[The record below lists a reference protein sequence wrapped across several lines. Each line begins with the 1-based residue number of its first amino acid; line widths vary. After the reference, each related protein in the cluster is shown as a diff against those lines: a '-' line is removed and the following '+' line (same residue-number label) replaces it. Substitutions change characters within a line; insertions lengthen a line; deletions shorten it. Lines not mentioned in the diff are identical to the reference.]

1 MSAIPLGHSL
11 VAGSLALSLTTVP
24 TSRYRPLQR
33 RVREPF
39 HPKDDATG
47 RYRLPKSVR
56 RALSLALAPFRSREA
71 AYRLASFLGRFWS
84 HPERLGRSYPCDR
97 RALAD
102 HGALGLTE
110 GEIRGALRVLEQI
123 GFVTR
128 EPFEKRFAY
137 RPTEE
142 GLRRRPISFR
152 FGPLFQAAFRVVN
165 RWKEMR
171 DRLPS
176 KRPASNEPKE
186 SPHYPSEPKAL
197 FMGSI
202 KRLGEGTV
210 MGDPSSPLESA
221 LAALGRAILKT

>member
-1 MSAIPLGHSL
+1 MPTIHLGQSL
-11 VAGSLALSLTTVP
+11 VGSVAPSLTTVP
-24 TSRYRPLQR
+24 TGRYRPLR
-33 RVREPF
+33 RQVREPF
-39 HPKDDATG
+39 HPEDDATG

-56 RALSLALAPFRSREA
+56 RGLILVLAPFRSRDA
-71 AYRLASFLGRFWS
+71 AYRLATFLGRFWT

-110 GEIRGALRVLEQI
+110 GEVRGALRLLERV

-128 EPFEKRFAY
+128 EPFEKRHAY

-171 DRLPS
+171 DRVPS
-176 KRPASNEPKE
+176 KRPASNEPKKN
-186 SPHYPSEPKAL
+186 PHYPSEPKAL
-197 FMGSI
+197 FMGSD
-202 KRLGEGTV
+202 KRVSEKV
-210 MGDPSSPLESA
+210 AAGDPSSPLESA
-221 LAALGRAILKT
+221 LMRLGRAILSR